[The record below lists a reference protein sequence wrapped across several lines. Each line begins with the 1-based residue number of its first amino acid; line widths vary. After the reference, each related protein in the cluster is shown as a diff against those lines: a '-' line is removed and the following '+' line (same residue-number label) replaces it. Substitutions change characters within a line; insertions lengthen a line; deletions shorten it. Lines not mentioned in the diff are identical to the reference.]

1 MRDEEYDEFT
11 RKYNSELKTYK
22 LAATKCTRM
31 TKQIERERERER
43 EQSRRRKREQ

>member
-11 RKYNSELKTYK
+11 RKYSSELKTYK
-22 LAATKCTRM
+22 VVAAKWNRM
-31 TKQIERERERER
+31 AKQIERERERER